1 MKIRNLIGLAAIGGL
16 VYLHRKRGG
25 EFTLESFKDSARQ
38 LWAGIE
44 RTAEKARHEAEKRVR
59 EGAKE
64 VGKVADDVSKRAQD
78 FGDSAKDIGDSA
90 KDMGKNFGTSPNN
103 GRR

>member
-25 EFTLESFKDSARQ
+25 EFTVASFKDSARQ
-38 LWAGIE
+38 LWDGIQ
-44 RTAEKARHEAEKRVR
+44 RAAEKARHEAEKRVR

-64 VGKVADDVSKRAQD
+64 VGRVADDVGKRAKD
-78 FGDSAKDIGDSA
+78 FGERAEDVS
-90 KDMGKNFGTSPNN
+90 KNFGTSTNN

>member
-1 MKIRNLIGLAAIGGL
+1 MKIRNLFGLAAIAGL

-25 EFTLESFKDSARQ
+25 EFTLASFKDSARQ
-38 LWAGIE
+38 LWDGIQ
-44 RTAEKARHEAEKRVR
+44 RAADQARKEAEQRVR

-64 VGKVADDVSKRAQD
+64 VGRVAEGISKQAKD
-78 FGDSAKDIGDSA
+78 FGERAEDV
-90 KDMGKNFGTSPNN
+90 GKNFGSSTNN

>member
-25 EFTLESFKDSARQ
+25 EFTVASFKDSVRQ
-38 LWAGIE
+38 LWDGIQ
-44 RTAEKARHEAEKRVR
+44 RGAEHARHEAEKRVR

-64 VGKVADDVSKRAQD
+64 VGHVAENVSKRAQD
-78 FGDSAKDIGDSA
+78 FGERAEDVS
-90 KDMGKNFGTSPNN
+90 KNFGTSTNN

>member
-25 EFTLESFKDSARQ
+25 DFTVASFKDSVRQ
-38 LWAGIE
+38 LWDGIE
-44 RTAEKARHEAEKRVR
+44 RAAQQTRHEAEKRVR

-64 VGKVADDVSKRAQD
+64 VGRVADDASKRAQD
-78 FGDSAKDIGDSA
+78 IGERA
-90 KDMGKNFGTSPNN
+90 QDMGKNFGTSTTN
-103 GRR
+103 GPR